1 MATCF
6 MYLPFIMFKLLG
18 YRFTLWVTG
27 SSTPCISCFKPVFLE
42 IDSGAPVF
50 KDESGSKAYWL
61 KREYIH
67 RGVLAGVVNPDT
79 LRSRL
84 LSLEKIWLLRESELF
99 QNSTPDLQDLR
110 QFSIE
115 AAREEEEV
123 ISGLLDGLIN
133 RKEWSMPSN
142 NRFSRYWKRK
152 NEKLERIENCV

>member
-1 MATCF
+1 MPKQPKQYSF
-6 MYLPFIMFKLLG
+6 
-18 YRFTLWVTG
+18 
-27 SSTPCISCFKPVFLE
+27 
-42 IDSGAPVF
+42 F
-50 KDESGSKAYWL
+50 KDL
-61 KREYIH
+61 FP
-67 RGVLAGVVNPDT
+67 VN
-79 LRSRL
+79 L
-84 LSLEKIWLLRESELF
+84 LTSYRW
-99 QNSTPDLQDLR
+99 TDLQDLR

>member
-1 MATCF
+1 MLCYMTTGYIYLQRNSRSFAWDALCF
-6 MYLPFIMFKLLG
+6 FPAKTAGLI
-18 YRFTLWVTG
+18 
-27 SSTPCISCFKPVFLE
+27 E
-42 IDSGAPVF
+42 DSLFVPKQPKQYSFF
-50 KDESGSKAYWL
+50 KDL
-61 KREYIH
+61 FP
-67 RGVLAGVVNPDT
+67 VN
-79 LRSRL
+79 L
-84 LSLEKIWLLRESELF
+84 LTSYRW
-99 QNSTPDLQDLR
+99 TDLQDLR